1 VAFSEPA
8 QPSARRHRSTIIAA
22 LFSVGA
28 VLVGVLTYA
37 SLAVLN
43 GHHSRASAASSSAP
57 QFPLP
62 PLSSSSAS
70 APDHRAAPLQPDDAA
85 PSSDAAP
92 PNSVWPAH
100 GQAAFVESGQSHVQA
115 GPNQHAAPIASVTK
129 VMTAYI
135 VLRDHPLQPGQD
147 GPTLTLTNADV
158 ADTAQRRALE
168 QSVVPIAAGE
178 HLTERQALEALL
190 LPSANNIAV
199 VLARWDTGSVDTFV
213 AKMNATAQSLGMSS
227 TDYTDPSGFEETTVS
242 TAADQVQI
250 VSRAMTLPTFATI
263 VAMPT
268 AILPVAGTVTNTDI
282 LLGHDG
288 FTGVKTGSDDAAGGC
303 FAFQAVRTVNG
314 KQTTITGVVLGQP
327 GANQIA
333 AGLIAAK
340 GMVDR
345 IAG

>member
-1 VAFSEPA
+1 MTV
-8 QPSARRHRSTIIAA
+8 A

-28 VLVGVLTYA
+28 LLIGVLTYA
-37 SLAVLN
+37 SLTALN
-43 GHHSRASAASSSAP
+43 RHHDFRAPGASSSEP
-57 QFPLP
+57 QFSSPS
-62 PLSSSSAS
+62 LSSSSA
-70 APDHRAAPLQPDDAA
+70 PP
-85 PSSDAAP
+85 PS
-92 PNSVWPAH
+92 SVWPAH
-100 GQAAFVESGQSHVQA
+100 GQAAFVEPGQSHVQA
-115 GPNQHAAPIASVTK
+115 GPNQHTAPIASVTK

-158 ADTAQRRALE
+158 ADTAQRRALQ
-168 QSVVPIAAGE
+168 QSIVPVAAGE
-178 HLTERQALEALL
+178 RLTERQALEALL

-199 VLARWDTGSVDTFV
+199 VLARWDAGSIANFV
-213 AKMNATAQSLGMSS
+213 AKMNATAQSLSMSN
-227 TDYTDPSGFEETTVS
+227 TNYTDPSGFEETTVS

-250 VSRAMTLPTFATI
+250 VHQAMALPAFATI

-268 AILPVAGTVTNTDI
+268 ATLPVAGTVTNTDT

-288 FTGVKTGSDDAAGGC
+288 FTGVKTGSDNAAGGC
-303 FAFQAVRTVNG
+303 FAFQAIRTIDG

-333 AGLIAAK
+333 AGLMAAK
-340 GMVDR
+340 AMVDR